1 MINIGLHH
9 LRLVSTITKE
19 GTLTRA
25 AQSLHLTQS
34 ALSHQ
39 LKELESE
46 LGTSVFERKGK
57 KLELSNEGNRF
68 LVSAEKILAELRS
81 LELDIKGFKEG
92 KKGTL
97 RISTQCY
104 TAYHWLPR
112 IIKYYKEISPEID
125 IHINSGAT
133 YRPLDFLLTG
143 ELDVAIVR
151 SRINNPLIHYEPIF
165 EDQLYAILSTQNP
178 LARKKKI
185 AITDLQDQELFLPY
199 NDPQSGNIPVIE
211 TLMEQQQVRPKHLHR
226 IHYTDAIIEM
236 VNSNLG
242 ISIMAN
248 WIIKPYVES
257 RDIVAKPL
265 PPEVS
270 NRKWYAAT
278 CKKDPAINHFMDCL
292 KLHFSE
298 MTMKI

>member
-9 LRLVSTITKE
+9 LRLLSTITKE

-112 IIKYYKEISPEID
+112 IIKYYK
-125 IHINSGAT
+125 
-133 YRPLDFLLTG
+133 
-143 ELDVAIVR
+143 
-151 SRINNPLIHYEPIF
+151 
-165 EDQLYAILSTQNP
+165 
-178 LARKKKI
+178 
-185 AITDLQDQELFLPY
+185 
-199 NDPQSGNIPVIE
+199 
-211 TLMEQQQVRPKHLHR
+211 
-226 IHYTDAIIEM
+226 
-236 VNSNLG
+236 
-242 ISIMAN
+242 
-248 WIIKPYVES
+248 
-257 RDIVAKPL
+257 
-265 PPEVS
+265 
-270 NRKWYAAT
+270 
-278 CKKDPAINHFMDCL
+278 
-292 KLHFSE
+292 
-298 MTMKI
+298 